1 MKELNDYP
9 YYSTEKP
16 IDNEKILDQV
26 AGYIDP
32 KDKAVVINPEIW
44 KDKKG
49 KYANGVLLGRV
60 SYITNGDFTDE
71 NISKGAQF
79 YPIAIWFDENF

>member
-1 MKELNDYP
+1 MERQKR
-9 YYSTEKP
+9 
-16 IDNEKILDQV
+16 
-26 AGYIDP
+26 
-32 KDKAVVINPEIW
+32 EICKW
-44 KDKKG
+44 SI
-49 KYANGVLLGRV
+49 LGRV